1 MVSAR
6 NYINCFEDN
15 LVNGYRVSYVSI
27 DGGEHAEGFQI
38 QGLLD
43 TIVSQKMR

>member
-1 MVSAR
+1 MNIMSV
-6 NYINCFEDN
+6 
-15 LVNGYRVSYVSI
+15 L
-27 DGGEHAEGFQI
+27 DGGEQAEGFQI